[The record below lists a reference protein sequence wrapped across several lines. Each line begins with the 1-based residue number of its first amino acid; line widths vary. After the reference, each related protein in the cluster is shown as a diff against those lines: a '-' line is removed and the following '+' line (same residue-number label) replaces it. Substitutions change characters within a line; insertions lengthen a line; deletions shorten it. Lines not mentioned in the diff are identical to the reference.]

1 VLLTGKIKIAFS
13 FLFLITVA
21 GTAGYHFLEGWSLA
35 NSFYAT
41 IVTLGTVGFGDFYPV
56 TPAGKSF
63 AIFII
68 VFGVGTMAYTFA
80 MIMETFMEGRLKKIL
95 GRGKLEKRI
104 KKMGNH
110 YIVCG
115 CGKIGKLICKELAR
129 EGVEFVVVD
138 NNSEVIQDIEDNEF
152 AYINGSAA
160 EDKTLLAAGIKRA
173 KGVVCALPTDAD
185 NLYVVLAAR
194 ELNPEIYILS
204 RFEDNASERRLMNA
218 GADRTISPYRVGGM
232 RMSQAILRPAM
243 LDFIEITTRK
253 ESLALRMEGL
263 DVCKESPVVGK
274 NLEDSGLR
282 KEYGLI
288 VVAVE
293 KTSGK
298 MVFNPM
304 SSYVIETGDKLI
316 ALGEEEN
323 LIKFSG
329 VCQV

>member
-1 VLLTGKIKIAFS
+1 
-13 FLFLITVA
+13 
-21 GTAGYHFLEGWSLA
+21 
-35 NSFYAT
+35 
-41 IVTLGTVGFGDFYPV
+41 
-56 TPAGKSF
+56 
-63 AIFII
+63 
-68 VFGVGTMAYTFA
+68 
-80 MIMETFMEGRLKKIL
+80 
-95 GRGKLEKRI
+95 
-104 KKMGNH
+104 
-110 YIVCG
+110 
-115 CGKIGKLICKELAR
+115 
-129 EGVEFVVVD
+129 
-138 NNSEVIQDIEDNEF
+138 
-152 AYINGSAA
+152 
-160 EDKTLLAAGIKRA
+160 
-173 KGVVCALPTDAD
+173 
-185 NLYVVLAAR
+185 
-194 ELNPEIYILS
+194 
-204 RFEDNASERRLMNA
+204 
-218 GADRTISPYRVGGM
+218 
-232 RMSQAILRPAM
+232 MSQAILRPAM

-263 DVCKESPVVGK
+263 DVCKGSPVVGK

>member
-1 VLLTGKIKIAFS
+1 VLLTRKVKIAFS
-13 FLFLITVA
+13 LLFLITLG
-21 GTAGYHFLEGWSLA
+21 GTVGYHFLEGWSLA

-56 TPAGKSF
+56 TPTGKSF
-63 AIFII
+63 AVFII

-115 CGKIGKLICKELAR
+115 CGKIGRLICKELSR

-138 NNSEVIQDIEDNEF
+138 NNPEVIQGIEDNGF
-152 AYINGSAA
+152 AYVNSSAA

-194 ELNPEIYILS
+194 ELNPEVYILS

-218 GADRTISPYRVGGM
+218 GADRVISPYRVGGM

-243 LDFIEITTRK
+243 LDFIEITTRRQ
-253 ESLALRMEGL
+253 SLALRMEEL
-263 DVCKESPVVGK
+263 NVCENSPVVGK

-293 KTSGK
+293 KISGK

-304 SSYVIETGDKLI
+304 ASYVIEAGDKLV

-323 LIKFSG
+323 LVKFSG
-329 VCQV
+329 MCQT

>member
-1 VLLTGKIKIAFS
+1 MLLTGKIKIAFS

-263 DVCKESPVVGK
+263 DVCKGSPVVGK

-298 MVFNPM
+298 MIFNPM

>member
-1 VLLTGKIKIAFS
+1 
-13 FLFLITVA
+13 
-21 GTAGYHFLEGWSLA
+21 
-35 NSFYAT
+35 
-41 IVTLGTVGFGDFYPV
+41 
-56 TPAGKSF
+56 
-63 AIFII
+63 
-68 VFGVGTMAYTFA
+68 
-80 MIMETFMEGRLKKIL
+80 
-95 GRGKLEKRI
+95 
-104 KKMGNH
+104 MGNH